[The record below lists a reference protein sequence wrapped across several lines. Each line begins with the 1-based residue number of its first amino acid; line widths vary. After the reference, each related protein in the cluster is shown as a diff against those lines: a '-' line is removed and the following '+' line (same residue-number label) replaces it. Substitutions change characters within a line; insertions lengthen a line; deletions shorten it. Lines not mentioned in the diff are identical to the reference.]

1 MSNKL
6 FVGNLSWNTTDD
18 SLKAFFSQAGNVVSA
33 QVIKD
38 RISGR
43 SRGYAFVEFA
53 TPEEA
58 AKAKEELNGKD
69 LDGRQIR
76 IDEAKPRENAAN

>member
-18 SLKAFFSQAGNVVSA
+18 SLKAFFSQAGTVVSA
-33 QVIKD
+33 SVIKD

-58 AKAKEELNGKD
+58 AKAKETLNGQD

-76 IDEAKPRENAAN
+76 IDEAKPRENAN